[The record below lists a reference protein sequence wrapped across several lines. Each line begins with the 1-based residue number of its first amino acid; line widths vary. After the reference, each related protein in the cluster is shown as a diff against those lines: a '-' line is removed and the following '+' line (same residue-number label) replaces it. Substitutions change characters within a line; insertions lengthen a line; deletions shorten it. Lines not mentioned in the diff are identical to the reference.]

1 MLEDGNIRVHPN
13 EAEAFDLEP
22 NQVLSNYVCLKV
34 RKIPAVRTWMH
45 EKNDKYCSRTLKS
58 RSKLRAA
65 IGLRANNL
73 TNLTNSNLIKPKLP
87 NLT

>member
-1 MLEDGNIRVHPN
+1 MEIFCTLLEDGNIRVHPN

-45 EKNDKYCSRTLKS
+45 EKNDKCQTQLCVHSMNEFFS
-58 RSKLRAA
+58 
-65 IGLRANNL
+65 
-73 TNLTNSNLIKPKLP
+73 
-87 NLT
+87 